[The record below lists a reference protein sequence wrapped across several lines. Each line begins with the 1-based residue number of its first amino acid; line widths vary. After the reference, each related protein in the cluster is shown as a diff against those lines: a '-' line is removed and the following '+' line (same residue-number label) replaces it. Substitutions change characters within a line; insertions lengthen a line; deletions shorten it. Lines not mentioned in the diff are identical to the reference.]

1 MPSSVR
7 AGFKLLSVLLL
18 ALYPFLVWFGLSSG
32 QHTLLG
38 FFLVLLFGLRF
49 SLLRNLLPEL
59 QKIGQL
65 GALVGVLLVSASLLL
80 ERQALLL
87 YYPVAVNVIF
97 LLLFAFSLLTEQSL
111 VERLARLREPDL
123 AIDGVNYTRR
133 VTQAWCVFFILN
145 GSMALVTVLLQDMR
159 LWALYNGFVSYL
171 LIALMMGVE
180 WIVRRRIRSR
190 KEVNTLP

>member
-1 MPSSVR
+1 MALPVP
-7 AGFKLLSVLLL
+7 AGLKFFSILLL

-32 QHTLLG
+32 QHMLLG
-38 FFLVLLFGLRF
+38 FVLVVLFGLRF

-65 GALVGVLLVSASLLL
+65 GAVVGVLLVSASLLL

-87 YYPVAVNVIF
+87 YYPVAVNGIF
-97 LLLFAFSLLTEQSL
+97 LLLFATSLLTEQSL

-123 AIDGVNYTRR
+123 PADGVSYTRR

-145 GSMALVTVLLQDMR
+145 GSIALVTVLLQDVR
-159 LWALYNGFVSYL
+159 LWALYNGFISYL

-180 WIVRRRIRSR
+180 WIVRRKVRNR
-190 KEVNTLP
+190 KATNPLS

>member
-1 MPSSVR
+1 MLLVFR
-7 AGFKLLSVLLL
+7 ACLKLLSILLL

-32 QHTLLG
+32 QHILLG
-38 FFLVLLFGLRF
+38 FVLVVLFGLRF

-65 GALVGVLLVSASLLL
+65 AAVVGVLLVSASLLL

-87 YYPVAVNVIF
+87 YYPVAVNGIF

-123 AIDGVNYTRR
+123 PADGVSYTRR

-145 GSMALVTVLLQDMR
+145 GSMALVTVLLQDMQ
-159 LWALYNGFVSYL
+159 LWALYNGFISYL

-180 WIVRRRIRSR
+180 WIVRRKIRNR
-190 KEVNTLP
+190 KAANPLP